1 MQTKRSQFYQ
11 RFLNNK
17 FAVFLIDIVLVL
29 LAILLFSKITWVFTP
44 VANFL
49 SIVAPPFILAG
60 ILFYMLNPVVNWF
73 HRRGMNR
80 LWAIGLVF
88 LLLIG
93 ILALAITRVVPPI
106 ESQVRSFISAAP
118 SYWDQFVKWATDLN
132 NQQNLFSDKQLN
144 QFATEI
150 QNWVTKRGS
159 TILSGTL
166 SSLSSII
173 STVGTVVVTLGTA
186 PIVLFFML
194 KEGNKFTPMI
204 LHLIPT
210 KQRQSFGEMLHEM
223 NLKIGSYVQGQLTVA
238 LAVGIIYMLGYSIIG
253 LRYGL
258 IFGMLAAPL
267 NLIPYFGSALALV
280 PALIMG
286 AIQGPKMVIAVVI
299 VFFIEWLLET
309 QLISPFVMGSKLE
322 MHPITIVVVLL
333 TAGSMFGLLGVI
345 LGIPGFA
352 VIKIIAVRLFKWYQ
366 QVSGLYPSDP
376 PTSNLPANAQEKA
389 DEPK

>member
-17 FAVFLIDIVLVL
+17 FAVILVDLVLAL
-29 LAILLFSKITWVFTP
+29 LAIFIFTKIAWVFQP
-44 VANFL
+44 VVSFL

-60 ILFYMLNPVVNWF
+60 ILFYMLNPVVNWL
-73 HRRGMNR
+73 HQRGLNR
-80 LWAIGLVF
+80 LLAIALVF
-88 LLLIG
+88 LLVIGLIV
-93 ILALAITRVVPPI
+93 LAITRVVPPI
-106 ESQVRSFISAAP
+106 ESQLRSFINATP
-118 SYWDQFVKWATDLN
+118 TYWDEFVRWTTDLN
-132 NQQNLFSDKQLN
+132 NQQNIFSDKQLS
-144 QFATEI
+144 QFAGEI
-150 QNWVTKRGS
+150 QTWVSKRGS

-173 STVGTVVVTLGTA
+173 STVGTVVVTVATA
-186 PIVLFFML
+186 PIILFFML

-204 LHLIPT
+204 LHLVPT
-210 KQRQSFGEMLHEM
+210 KQRKSFGDMLHEM
-223 NLKIGSYVQGQLTVA
+223 NVKVGSYVQGQLTVA
-238 LAVGIIYMLGYSIIG
+238 ITVGIIFMVGYSIIG

-267 NLIPYFGSALALV
+267 NLIPYFGSALAMV

-286 AIQGPKMVIAVVI
+286 AIQGPKMFIAVIV

-333 TAGSMFGLLGVI
+333 TAGSMFGLVGVI

-352 VIKIIAVRLFKWYQ
+352 VIKIVVVRLFRWYQ
-366 QVSGLYPSDP
+366 QVSGLYPSDVP
-376 PTSNLPANAQEKA
+376 DKTLQLTSQEKA
-389 DEPK
+389 DNSK

>member
-17 FAVFLIDIVLVL
+17 FAVALVELVL
-29 LAILLFSKITWVFTP
+29 ALLAVLIFTKIAWVFTP
-44 VANFL
+44 VLNFL

-60 ILFYMLNPVVNWF
+60 ILFYMLNPIVNWLEK
-73 HRRGMNR
+73 RGLNR
-80 LWAIGLVF
+80 LLAIALVFILVIGLIV
-88 LLLIG
+88 
-93 ILALAITRVVPPI
+93 LAITRLVPPI
-106 ESQVRSFISAAP
+106 ENQLRSFINAAP
-118 SYWDQFVKWATDLN
+118 SYWDQFVNWATDLN
-132 NQQNLFSDKQLN
+132 NKQNLFSDKQLS
-144 QFATEI
+144 QFATEV

-159 TILSGTL
+159 TIVSGTL

-173 STVGTVVVTLGTA
+173 STVGTVVVTVATA

-210 KQRQSFGEMLHEM
+210 KQRESFGDMLHEM
-223 NLKIGSYVQGQLTVA
+223 NVKVGSYVQGQLTVA
-238 LAVGIIYMLGYSIIG
+238 LAVGIIYMIGYSIIG

-267 NLIPYFGSALALV
+267 NLIPYFGSAVALI

-286 AIQGPKMVIAVVI
+286 AIQGPKMFIAVII

-333 TAGSMFGLLGVI
+333 TAGSMFGLIGVI

-352 VIKIIAVRLFKWYQ
+352 VIKIVVMRLFKWYQ
-366 QVSGLYPSDP
+366 QVSGLYPSDDP
-376 PTSNLPANAQEKA
+376 ASTLPAVEQKKV